1 MSVEPITLRGTEL
14 SGKAGTEV
22 EAARPGKRGRWLRIF
37 GRYVALSVLAFI
49 VLFPIYIAV
58 VNSLLRPTQIAART
72 PTFFPTSPQWHTYA
86 DAWSDGHLATY
97 LRNSFIQTGLIVVGQ
112 LATAILAGYAFA
124 FLRFPFKRTLFIV
137 FLATLMVPFEIT
149 IITNL
154 QTFSNTLNVYDTL
167 GDTVGTF
174 AALAVPF
181 LATGFGAFLLRQTF
195 LQLPQD
201 LQDAAK
207 LDGYGH
213 LRFLVRV
220 AVPLARPTIAALAVF
235 SFLSAWNQYLW
246 PLLVTRDDQLRTVQI
261 GLKQLRAT
269 SIDQVNVTFAGTVIA
284 FIPLVI
290 LLLIFQKQLVRGLTA
305 GAVKG

>member
-1 MSVEPITLRGTEL
+1 MSVEPVALRGTEL

-22 EAARPGKRGRWLRIF
+22 EATRPGKRGRRLRIF
-37 GRYVALSVLAFI
+37 GRYVALSILAVI

-86 DAWSDGHLATY
+86 DAWSDGHFGTY

-112 LATAILAGYAFA
+112 LVTAILAGYAFA

-149 IITNL
+149 IVTNL
-154 QTFSNTLNVYDTL
+154 QTINTLGWYD
-167 GDTVGTF
+167 TF

-195 LQLPQD
+195 LQLPKD

-213 LRFLVRV
+213 LRFLTRV

-246 PLLVTRDDQLRTVQI
+246 PLLVTKDDRLRTVQI

-269 SIDQVNVTFAGTVIA
+269 SVDQVNVTFAGAVIA

>member
-14 SGKAGTEV
+14 SAKAGTEV
-22 EAARPGKRGRWLRIF
+22 EARRPGKRGRRLRIL

-49 VLFPIYIAV
+49 VLFPIYITL
-58 VNSLLRPTQIAART
+58 VNSLLQPSQIASKS

-86 DAWSDGHLATY
+86 DAWSDGHLGTY
-97 LRNSFIQTGLIVVGQ
+97 LRNSFIQTGLIVIGQ
-112 LATAILAGYAFA
+112 LVTSILAGYAFA
-124 FLRFPFKRTLFIV
+124 FLRFPFKRTLFVV

-149 IITNL
+149 IVTNL
-154 QTFSNTLNVYDTL
+154 QTINTLGWYD
-167 GDTVGTF
+167 TF

-195 LQLPQD
+195 LQLPKD

-213 LRFLVRV
+213 LRFLTRV

-246 PLLVTRDDQLRTVQI
+246 PLLVTKDDRLRTVQI

-269 SIDQVNVTFAGTVIA
+269 NIDQVNVTLAGTVLA